1 MEKNKKI
8 RKTSAPDLVCE
19 RIQEMIAQGSWSY
32 DQKIPSEN
40 ELASMMGV
48 SRVSIRSALQKLS
61 SVGLIESRHGEGT
74 FVSKL
79 DGGQVM
85 NMLLPVAVLT
95 YDNQKY
101 MVEFRR
107 VIESEQAYLA
117 ALRITN
123 EELNLLKENY
133 KKMQKVD
140 SLSQACSELDVEFHM
155 LVAKAS
161 KNPMFIQTSNI
172 LKDTILDNILYVRK
186 YTEENQAFTYHRRII
201 DALEQRDALA
211 AKEAMYEH
219 LERLWELI
227 QEDS

>member
-1 MEKNKKI
+1 MGIQKI
-8 RKTSAPDLVCE
+8 GRVNVSDAVMDEIKRLISSGEWPAD
-19 RIQEMIAQGSWSY
+19 S
-32 DQKIPSEN
+32 KIPSEN

-48 SRVSIRSALQKLS
+48 SRVSSRSALQKLS